1 MTENKSGVQRRFLT
15 SETILALLIPT
26 ILSLLLVSLTSVVGT
41 LTGLFFDAE
50 EICSRTAC
58 DGDVLRS
65 LILENLVWMIFFVG
79 ILLFSER
86 IAVLVLVEYP
96 RQKRVAQERQQWQQ
110 ELRESLVALESGIK
124 DRIDA
129 LEDGPGQCCFCRR
142 RRNRRGTSSQRRL
155 ASNRGEHD
163 AG

>member
-1 MTENKSGVQRRFLT
+1 MTESKSFWRKTGEFILDSLGIFAVTLFSFGLVALT
-15 SETILALLIPT
+15 TYG
-26 ILSLLLVSLTSVVGT
+26 GT

-50 EICSRTAC
+50 GICADTGCNA
-58 DGDVLRS
+58 DGLKRVL
-65 LILENLVWMIFFVG
+65 LDNLVMVIGFA
-79 ILLFSER
+79 ILVLFLER
-86 IAVLVLVEYP
+86 IAVLVLVERP

-110 ELRESLVALESGIK
+110 ELRESLVALEDGIK

-155 ASNRGEHD
+155 ASNRGERD

>member
-26 ILSLLLVSLTSVVGT
+26 ILSLLLVGLTTYGGT
-41 LTGLFFDAE
+41 ITGLFFDAE

-65 LILENLVWMIFFVG
+65 LILDNLKSVV
-79 ILLFSER
+79 ILLAIVLVLER
-86 IAVLVLVEYP
+86 IAVLLLVECP

-155 ASNRGEHD
+155 ASNRGERD